1 MSARLARVLRA
12 EFLAQG
18 RPGAERQVAHVS
30 PSHYRSL
37 FDAAKVKAG
46 LGLEIT
52 PHTLRHTYASQLL
65 TAGVQL
71 AYVARQL
78 GHASLSTT
86 ERCYA
91 RWTEDGY
98 REPMRLASGEV
109 PADLLVREIPAEAA
123 IADA

>member
-1 MSARLARVLRA
+1 MDDRLRV
-12 EFLAQG
+12 EQFTPNG
-18 RPGAERQVAHVS
+18 GAEVDDVRIH
-30 PSHYRSL
+30 
-37 FDAAKVKAG
+37 D
-46 LGLEIT
+46 
-52 PHTLRHTYASQLL
+52 LRHTYASQLL

-71 AYVARQL
+71 ADIARQL

-91 RWTEDGY
+91 HWTEDGY

-109 PADLLVREIPAEAA
+109 PADLLARETPAEVA